1 MKVNQ
6 FNKIIFSAIILLWLT
21 ACASNNSLDV
31 AALQQADINNFRTP
45 SSAVLSSG
53 QPTLSQL
60 GIASRAGVKH
70 VINLRTP
77 QEDVEFDEA
86 AVVESLGMDYHSIP
100 VAGGAGV
107 NAENA
112 ASLQQLLDRYRGEPI
127 LIHCATGN
135 RVGALMALS
144 AFANGEDVEDAV
156 SEGARWGM
164 TSERLQEL
172 VRNNLGNN

>member
-1 MKVNQ
+1 MRLSHIKEVA
-6 FNKIIFSAIILLWLT
+6 FATTVLFFLA

-31 AALQQADINNFRTP
+31 AALEQAEITNLRTP
-45 SSAVLSSG
+45 SASVLSSG
-53 QPTLSQL
+53 QPSLSQL
-60 GIASRAGVKH
+60 GIASRAGIKH
-70 VINLRTP
+70 VINLRTAD
-77 QEDVEFDEA
+77 EDVEFDEES
-86 AVVESLGMDYHSIP
+86 VVESLGMEYHSIP

-112 ASLQQLLDRYRGEPI
+112 ASLQQLLDRFDGEPI
-127 LIHCATGN
+127 LIHCASGN
-135 RVGALMALS
+135 RVGALMAIS

-156 SEGARWGM
+156 TEGARWGM